1 MTSVSSSSGLNS
13 KPGSLFA
20 TWMLPTLSPRW
31 RMGAAMKA
39 GIAHAAIDLDWLG
52 VMHPRRDPHGQRLMF
67 ANLAA
72 VWPIYAAAGAEQ
84 LIVARVVEDR
94 AELDHYRAAVLGA
107 QPTVCRLTTPL
118 ALMHKRLRIRE
129 PGMALEQA
137 LMRAAELADILEK
150 ARAEDFV
157 VENGSGRSVGEV
169 AREMLSLTGWL

>member
-1 MTSVSSSSGLNS
+1 M
-13 KPGSLFA
+13 
-20 TWMLPTLSPRW
+20 PTRL
-31 RMGAAMKA
+31 
-39 GIAHAAIDLDWLG
+39 IDLDWLG
-52 VMHPRRDPHGQRLMF
+52 VMHPRRDPHGQRPMF

-94 AELDHYRAAVLGA
+94 AELDHYRAAVPGA